1 MSLDKLNAYI
11 AKNFARLNLTSIVT
25 YQPDFFTIPPFLTN
39 TSAEF
44 IFRGDIFMNPI
55 GY

>member
-1 MSLDKLNAYI
+1 MSLDKINAYI
-11 AKNFARLNLTSIVT
+11 VYNYARLNLTSLVT
-25 YQPDFFTIPPFLTN
+25 YQPDFFTIPPSVTN

-44 IFRGDIFMNPI
+44 IFRGDVFMNPI